1 MLEPKVKKELKGEV
15 GGVGKS
21 FERMCRRLV
30 VGVGVGAHV
39 CLRN

>member
-15 GGVGKS
+15 GRVRKS
-21 FERMCRRLV
+21 FERMCNRLV
-30 VGVGVGAHV
+30 VGLGIGAHV